1 MAEDP
6 AEADES
12 ALPEARDESLAGPD
26 DEPETVAAG
35 GRKAG
40 TGLVGN
46 SDGLLSR
53 PLSDSLADVDVV
65 AFETITLVGGRVVV
79 GSDFA

>member
-12 ALPEARDESLAGPD
+12 ALPEATDESRAGPD

-40 TGLVGN
+40 IGLVGN
-46 SDGLLSR
+46 SEGLLSR
-53 PLSDSLADVDVV
+53 PLSDSFADVDVV
-65 AFETITLVGGRVVV
+65 IFEITTLGGRVVV

>member
-12 ALPEARDESLAGPD
+12 ALPEATDESLAGPD

-40 TGLVGN
+40 TGLVGRF
-46 SDGLLSR
+46 DGLFSR
-53 PLSDSLADVDVV
+53 PLSDSFADVDVV
-65 AFETITLVGGRVVV
+65 AFETITLVGRVVV